1 MKINCQKSSHH
12 HFYSESKE
20 GSCPSSFPY
29 AYAERLYCCKT
40 NKEKIGTTHGTR
52 CDGGIIG
59 IKSLCC
65 ENDDYMKCE
74 FQRCYNHEDATD
86 EYGVDDP

>member
-1 MKINCQKSSHH
+1 MKINCQKSPHH
-12 HFYSESKE
+12 YFYSESTE

-40 NKEKIGTTHGTR
+40 NKEKIVPFHGTR

-65 ENDDYMKCE
+65 ENDDLMKCE
-74 FQRCYNHEDATD
+74 FERCHNHEDATD
-86 EYGVDDP
+86 EYGVDDR